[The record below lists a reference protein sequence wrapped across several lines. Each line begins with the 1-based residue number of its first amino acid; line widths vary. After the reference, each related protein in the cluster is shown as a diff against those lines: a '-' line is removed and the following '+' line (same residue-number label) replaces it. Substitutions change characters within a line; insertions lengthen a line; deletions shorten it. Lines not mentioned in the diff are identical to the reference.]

1 MGRRRRKPRLFS
13 FARDVVLASYDN
25 VPLAPTERSLLE
37 AAVDAFV
44 AICDV
49 HRVAP
54 ETLLPIARAARHEA
68 LVLRG
73 FGITKL
79 TVLSHYFEEAHD
91 MLEQLCRDDDVG
103 LRLFAT
109 AALANCPRALA
120 LPLLERCLVD
130 PEWSVRKSAAQVATT
145 VDWPELHHIVSTT
158 LPQETDARVRVVMQ
172 MAANHAARLANEA
185 P

>member
-25 VPLAPTERSLLE
+25 VPLGPAERSQLE
-37 AAVDAFV
+37 AAVDAFA
-44 AICDV
+44 AICEV

-54 ETLLPIARAARHEA
+54 ETLMPIARAARHDSM
-68 LVLRG
+68 VLRG

-79 TVLSHYFEEAHD
+79 SVLCHYFDEAHD
-91 MLEQLCRDDDVG
+91 VMEQLCRDDDVS

-109 AALANCPRALA
+109 AALANCPSALA

-130 PEWSVRKSAAQVATT
+130 PEWSVRKAAAQVATT
-145 VDWPELHHIVSTT
+145 LDWPELHDILAAV
-158 LPQETDARVRVVMQ
+158 LPHEADARVRIVMQ
-172 MAANHAARLANEA
+172 MAADHAARLASEA
-185 P
+185 D